1 MHIQNRTELN
11 NSGDIYRWRHIKE
24 KTRKKW
30 RNFSKKRDFE
40 ITVEEN
46 PENFLEIKCEKSE
59 GKVKLTQEDY
69 ARQILETYGMQN
81 SKSAGTPMAL
91 DKV

>member
-1 MHIQNRTELN
+1 M
-11 NSGDIYRWRHIKE
+11 
-24 KTRKKW
+24 
-30 RNFSKKRDFE
+30 
-40 ITVEEN
+40 EEN